1 MRKDAKLELLR
12 SVPLF
17 SGCTK
22 KELGEIATLA
32 DEIALPAGTTLIE
45 EGRLGHEFFAL
56 VDGSVEVT
64 ANGRSRKKLG
74 AGCFFGEMALV
85 SSRPRNST
93 VKALTPVRVLVVHE
107 SGFRRLLHDSPEIQ
121 LKVLRTL
128 ADRAAENA
136 QDYTPS

>member
-1 MRKDAKLELLR
+1 MRLRKDAKLELLR

-17 SGCTK
+17 SECTK
-22 KELGEIATLA
+22 KELADIATLA
-32 DEIALPAGTTLIE
+32 DEVSLPAGTTLIQ

-56 VDGSVEVT
+56 VDGDVEVT
-64 ANGRSRKKLG
+64 ANGRKVKKLE
-74 AGCFFGEMALV
+74 AGSFFGEMALV

-93 VKALTPVRVLVVHE
+93 VKAATTVRVLVVHE

-136 QDYTPS
+136 QH